1 MVRLPLLPRGLRIT
15 LLFLIAGL
23 IFVYSIIPLP
33 RLFFE
38 LGPLGLLPIR
48 SYLHFFVYI
57 GFTASLVY
65 VFADAPYSNTH
76 ILLGVFGI
84 AVTFGLGMEII
95 QLGLPHR
102 HFSYSDIGMNAVGTA
117 LAVVLSRHLL
127 VRDTEQQSTAKT

>member
-1 MVRLPLLPRGLRIT
+1 MVRLPLLPRRLRIT

-23 IFVYSIIPLP
+23 IIVYSIIPLP
-33 RLFFE
+33 RMFFE

-48 SYLHFFVYI
+48 SYLHFIAYT

-65 VFADAPYSNTH
+65 VFADALYSNTR

-84 AVTFGLGMEII
+84 TVAFGFAMEII

-102 HFSYSDIGMNAVGTA
+102 HFSYSDIGMNALGTA
-117 LAVVLSRHLL
+117 LAVLL
-127 VRDTEQQSTAKT
+127 FRRLLARDTEQQSTAKT